1 MEEQMKRLEKHLLLI
16 RRALG
21 WSAAQFGEKIGVSR
35 QTVNNIE
42 SGRTHLSKTEYL
54 LIRRVLDDE
63 MQTSAEETKM
73 VKTILLAVVDH
84 PEVCSEK
91 ERNEILS
98 KAEVMA
104 PAIITKPSE
113 RKSVSKTWSAVLL
126 ASGVIVT
133 AALVAILTSK
143 DK

>member
-16 RRALG
+16 RRSLG

-63 MQTSAEETKM
+63 MQTSSEETKM
-73 VKTILLAVVDH
+73 VKTILLAVIDH
-84 PEVCSEK
+84 PEVCSDD

-113 RKSVSKTWSAVLL
+113 RKSVSKTWSTVLL
-126 ASGVIVT
+126 ASGAIVT

>member
-1 MEEQMKRLEKHLLLI
+1 MDERIKRLEKQLLLI

-21 WSAAQFGEKIGVSR
+21 WSATLLGEKLGVSR
-35 QTVNNIE
+35 QTINNIE
-42 SGRTHLSKTEYL
+42 SGRTRLSKTEYL
-54 LIRRVLDDE
+54 LLRRVLDDE
-63 MQTSAEETKM
+63 MNQSSEETKM
-73 VKTILLAVVDH
+73 VKTILLVVVDH
-84 PEVCSEK
+84 PEICSEK
-91 ERNEILS
+91 ERQEILS

-133 AALVAILTSK
+133 TVV
-143 DK
+143 